1 LAGWNDL
8 TDAEADRQ
16 ASIAKSDTRNSAA
29 QQGVGADGATLTL
42 ARRGSTP
49 DVGRTRPRQS
59 IWVKISAMV
68 ITSGRV
74 VAGKIVVDGEPLPE
88 GAVVTVLAR
97 EGDETF
103 ELDAAAEAEL
113 LASMAEGDRGQT
125 IPAEDVLRALRDQ
138 HRE

>member
-1 LAGWNDL
+1 
-8 TDAEADRQ
+8 
-16 ASIAKSDTRNSAA
+16 
-29 QQGVGADGATLTL
+29 
-42 ARRGSTP
+42 
-49 DVGRTRPRQS
+49 
-59 IWVKISAMV
+59 MV

-74 VAGKIVVDGEPLPE
+74 VAGKIVVDGEPFPE

-97 EGDETF
+97 EGDGTF

-138 HRE
+138 HRD